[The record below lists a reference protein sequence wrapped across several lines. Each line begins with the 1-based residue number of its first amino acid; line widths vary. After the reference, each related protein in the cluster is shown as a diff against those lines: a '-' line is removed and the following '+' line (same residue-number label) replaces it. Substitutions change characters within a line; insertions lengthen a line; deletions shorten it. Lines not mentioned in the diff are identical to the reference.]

1 MRGLALFC
9 LILIF
14 AQANVVAASTTADLL
29 AQAREL
35 LGESPQ
41 DALKIIQDLEAQGP
55 LDTNAKMEADLIRCG
70 YYVDND
76 DAKEALKIVTAWTET
91 KIRSLSKE
99 DQLQLQL
106 CHASAEEKLGKFIL
120 AESSY
125 KQILSQSRAEK
136 MKLIE
141 AETLLNLGQLHG
153 YQGDFTEA
161 LTSLQNAQ
169 NLFYELELPNKL
181 RITLNSIA
189 ILYGRMGEDKKAVEY
204 FTEVLEKNK
213 ASGKKRNVAVVLYNL
228 GRRYQSLKDFAKA
241 ENSYEESIAIHTELG
256 NETSQALVLRA
267 LGSIYNETGKPAQ
280 ALQALNQA
288 LGILSSKNR
297 VKSQAGLHLELA
309 ISYRLLN
316 KSDKAL
322 AELEQAET
330 LSEGSNSPI
339 TIRDITEERSRIYVQ
354 MRDWQNAYV
363 QLHKYKTIS
372 DQILNNQKEN
382 QLSRIQLKF
391 ETAHQEQAN
400 QLLRTELETASRL
413 QILQMAVI
421 ALGALL
427 LGIGAFFAIRQVR
440 LARQMKNLA
449 LTDELTQLPN
459 RRHIL
464 TYGQEALRTCKEQGK
479 PFSVLIFDIDHFKR
493 VNDSFGHAVGDQVIK
508 RIATVSK
515 SLLRQADRVGRIG
528 GEEFLI
534 ILPFTGPEAA
544 RDVAERIR
552 DRVAR
557 TDMTDLELSLNVT
570 ISIGVCGCNDQL
582 RPLDYLMNLAD
593 EALYQVKQNGRNGVR
608 LRDSA

>member
-1 MRGLALFC
+1 MRGLVLSC

-14 AQANVVAASTTADLL
+14 AHANVVVASTTTDLL

-55 LDTNAKMEADLIRCG
+55 LESNLKVEADLIRCG

-76 DAKEALKIVTAWTET
+76 DSKEALKIVAAWTPNQ
-91 KIRSLSKE
+91 IRNLPRE

-106 CHASAEEKLGKFIL
+106 CEASAQEKLGKFAIAEKAYQAIL
-120 AESSY
+120 AES
-125 KQILSQSRAEK
+125 RTEK
-136 MKLIE
+136 IKFLQ
-141 AETLLNLGQLHG
+141 AETLLNLGQLRG

-161 LTSLQNAQ
+161 LTSLQSAQ
-169 NLFYELELPNKL
+169 NLFYELEMPNKL
-181 RITLNSIA
+181 RVTLNSIA
-189 ILYGRMGEDKKAVEY
+189 ILYGRMGEDKKAIEY

-213 ASGKKRNVAVVLYNL
+213 AAGKKRNVAVVLYNL
-228 GRRYQSLKDFAKA
+228 GRRYQALKDFALA
-241 ENSYEESIAIHTELG
+241 EASYEESIGIHKELG
-256 NETSQALVLRA
+256 NETSEALVLRA

-288 LGILSSKNR
+288 LGILESKNR
-297 VKSQAGLHLELA
+297 IKSQAGLHLERA
-309 ISYRLLN
+309 VSYRLLN
-316 KSDKAL
+316 KNDKAL
-322 AELEQAET
+322 AELERAEV

-339 TIRDITEERSRIYVQ
+339 TIRDISEERSQIYVQ
-354 MRDWQNAYV
+354 MRDWQNAFV

-372 DQILNNQKEN
+372 DQILTSQKEN

-400 QLLRTELETASRL
+400 QLLRRELETASRL
-413 QILQMAVI
+413 QFLQMAVI

-427 LGIGAFFAIRQVR
+427 LGVGAFFAVRQVR

-464 TYGQEALRTCKEQGK
+464 TYGQEALKSCKEQGK

-493 VNDSFGHAVGDQVIK
+493 VNDSFGHAVGDDVIK
-508 RIATVSK
+508 RIASVSK
-515 SLLRQADRVGRIG
+515 NLLRQSDRVGRIG

-534 ILPFTGPEAA
+534 ILPFTGPDVAKE
-544 RDVAERIR
+544 VAERIR
-552 DRVAR
+552 ERVAR

-570 ISIGVCGCNDQL
+570 ISIGVCGCKDQL

>member
-1 MRGLALFC
+1 M
-9 LILIF
+9 
-14 AQANVVAASTTADLL
+14 
-29 AQAREL
+29 
-35 LGESPQ
+35 
-41 DALKIIQDLEAQGP
+41 
-55 LDTNAKMEADLIRCG
+55 
-70 YYVDND
+70 
-76 DAKEALKIVTAWTET
+76 
-91 KIRSLSKE
+91 
-99 DQLQLQL
+99 QL
-106 CHASAEEKLGKFIL
+106 CEASAQEKLGKFTI

-125 KQILSQSRAEK
+125 KKILSESRTEK
-136 MKLIE
+136 IKLIE
-141 AETLLNLGQLHG
+141 AETLLNLGQLRG
-153 YQGDFTEA
+153 YQGDFTDA
-161 LTSLQNAQ
+161 LTSLQSAQ

-189 ILYGRMGEDKKAVEY
+189 ILYGRMGEDKKAIEY
-204 FTEVLEKNK
+204 FNEVLEKNK
-213 ASGKKRNVAVVLYNL
+213 AAGKKRNIAVVLYNL
-228 GRRYQSLKDFAKA
+228 GRRHQSLKDFAKA
-241 ENSYEESIAIHTELG
+241 ENAYEESIAIHKELK
-256 NETSQALVLRA
+256 NEASQALVLRA

-280 ALQALNQA
+280 ALEALNQA
-288 LGILSSKNR
+288 LSILESKNR
-297 VKSQAGLHLELA
+297 VKSQAGLHLERA
-309 ISYRLLN
+309 NSYRLLN
-316 KSDKAL
+316 KNDKAL
-322 AELEQAET
+322 TELEQAEA

-339 TIRDITEERSRIYVQ
+339 TIRDISEERSQIYVQ
-354 MRDWQNAYV
+354 MREWQNAYV

-372 DQILNNQKEN
+372 DQILNSQKEN

-400 QLLRTELETASRL
+400 QLLRKELETASRL
-413 QILQMAVI
+413 QFLQMAVI

-427 LGIGAFFAIRQVR
+427 LGVGAFFAIRQVR

-515 SLLRQADRVGRIG
+515 GLLRQADRVGRVG

-534 ILPFTGPEAA
+534 ILPFTGPDAA
-544 RDVAERIR
+544 REVAERIR